1 MKEPDGATPLDPD
14 ERDGLLFPHID
25 TRGELDQMEQVNIQQ
40 GLLWLHNKKLSSDDL
55 LSDYFAR
62 QLHQKLF
69 SDVWKWAG
77 EYRRTEKNI
86 GIAPEQISVQTRRL
100 MDDVRFWIENGTYP
114 AKELALRFHHRLVQI
129 HLFPN
134 GNGRHSRIMADAIL
148 TKILSVPPIRWGGR
162 DLTKAGNIRTDYIK
176 ALRQA
181 DKADYSVL
189 FNLYE

>member
-1 MKEPDGATPLDPD
+1 MKEPVGATPLDPD

-40 GLLWLHNKKLSSDDL
+40 GLLWLHNKSLSNDDL
-55 LSDYFAR
+55 LTDSFAR

-77 EYRRTEKNI
+77 EYRRTEKSI
-86 GIAPEQISVQTRRL
+86 GIAPEQISVQTRLL
-100 MDDVRFWIENGTYP
+100 MDDTRFWVENDTYP
-114 AKELALRFHHRLVQI
+114 AKELALRFHHRLVKI
-129 HLFPN
+129 HIFPN

-148 TKILSVPPIRWGGR
+148 TKLLSTQPIKWGDR
-162 DLTKAGNIRTDYIK
+162 NLTKAGDIRMNYIN

-181 DKADYSVL
+181 DREDYSAL
-189 FNLYE
+189 FELYT

>member
-1 MKEPDGATPLDPD
+1 MKEPDDATPLDPD

-40 GLLWLHNKKLSSDDL
+40 GLSWLHNKKLSNDDL
-55 LSDYFAR
+55 LTDSFAR

-77 EYRRTEKNI
+77 EYRRTEKSI
-86 GIAPEQISVQTRRL
+86 GIAPEQISVQARLL
-100 MDDVRFWIENGTYP
+100 MDDTRFWVENDTYP
-114 AKELALRFHHRLVQI
+114 AKELALRFHHRLVKI

-148 TKILSVPPIRWGGR
+148 TKLLSTQPIEWGGR
-162 DLTKAGNIRTDYIK
+162 NLTKAGDIRMNYIN

-181 DKADYSVL
+181 DREDYSAL
-189 FNLYE
+189 FELYT